1 MKASVALNTH
11 NLKPPQ
17 KLAKLQ
23 TAITKLTGNAD
34 MTNPNPTLVSAQAKH
49 DLAAAKLAALEIK
62 ETELKALRV
71 EAAAAVDDAMYD
83 YGQLG
88 KFVDNKANGDAAK
101 ITNAGFDVAAASAPI
116 GAIGQVMDLVLTEG
130 DHTGTLDYMFKP
142 TKGASLYE
150 LWTSPDPMTETGW
163 KFADSSPRSSGTLKG
178 LTSGAKVWVR
188 ARAKGAA
195 PEPGEWSD
203 PAVKVVP

>member
-34 MTNPNPTLVSAQAKH
+34 MTNPNPTLASAQAKH
-49 DLAAAKLAALEIK
+49 DLATTKLAALDIK
-62 ETELKALRV
+62 EADLKTSRID
-71 EAAAAVDDAMYD
+71 AAVAVEDAMYD

-88 KFVDNKANGDAAK
+88 KFVDNKAAGDAAK

-116 GAIGQVMDLVLTEG
+116 GAIGQVLDLVLSEG

-142 TKGASLYE
+142 VKGASLYE
-150 LWTSPDPMTETGW
+150 LWTSPDPMTEASW
-163 KFADSSPRSSGTLKG
+163 HFADSSPRSSGTLTA
-178 LTSGAKVWVR
+178 LTSGSKVWVR

-203 PAVKVVP
+203 PATKTVP

>member
-1 MKASVALNTH
+1 MKAHVAVNTR
-11 NLKPPQ
+11 NLKPRP

-23 TAITKLTGNAD
+23 KGITKLTGNAD
-34 MTNPNPTLVSAQAKH
+34 MPNPNPTLASAQAKH
-49 DLAAAKLAALEIK
+49 DLAATKLDVLDTK
-62 ETELKALRV
+62 EADLKTARLD
-71 EAAAAVDDAMYD
+71 AAAAVDDAMFT
-83 YGQLG
+83 YGLLG
-88 KFVDNKANGDAAK
+88 KFVDNKAAGDAAK

-116 GAIGQVMDLVLTEG
+116 GAIGQVMDFALTEG
-130 DHTGTLDYMFKP
+130 DHTGTLDYMCKP

-150 LWTSPDPMTETGW
+150 LQTSPDPMTETSW

-178 LTSGAKVWVR
+178 LVSGSKTWVR
-188 ARAKGAA
+188 MRAKGAD